1 MRKKLPKE
9 VNFVFF
15 LISLYSLALDIVLSL
30 SLNSKYEINMIIN
43 GNPGICENKICNL
56 NNDLNN
62 ITIRFNE
69 EIKTCENMFYDLHNI
84 IEIDLSNFDGSK
96 VTNMHAMFYNCI
108 NLKKIIFG
116 NFNTSSV
123 EYMEQLFMNCNN

>member
-15 LISLYSLALDIVLSL
+15 LISLYSLALDIVFSL
-30 SLNSKYEINMIIN
+30 SLNSKYEINMIINGTNKKNILNDSYSYNAPEIIIN

-69 EIKTCENMFYDLHNI
+69 EIKTCENMFLLKLIYQISMDQKLLICMQCFI
-84 IEIDLSNFDGSK
+84 I
-96 VTNMHAMFYNCI
+96 V
-108 NLKKIIFG
+108 
-116 NFNTSSV
+116 
-123 EYMEQLFMNCNN
+123 